1 MIPSDLLYTGDH
13 EWVKVQD
20 GVATVGVTDYAQ
32 KALGDIVFV
41 DLPQVHQEFAKGDE
55 AVVVE
60 STKAAA
66 SIYAPVA
73 GKVTKVNIDLE
84 DAPGEINRDCYG
96 AGWIYKLAI
105 SDQGKLDSLMKA
117 DQYQEFLDRQK

>member
-1 MIPSDLLYTGDH
+1 MIPSDLLYTGEH
-13 EWVKVQD
+13 EWVKVKG

-41 DLPQVHQEFAKGDE
+41 DLPQVEQEFAKGDE

-84 DAPGEINRDCYG
+84 DAPGTINSDCYG
-96 AGWIYKLAI
+96 AGWMYKLAI
-105 SDQGKLDSLMKA
+105 SDEGKLDSLMKA